1 MGLFRRG
8 SPRDDSLVYPQTRQ
22 RQTKLF
28 RSFKHWR
35 RWPRRAHATGDPA
48 ADHHGDLL
56 AVIDDRIAA
65 EPDPKAHPLDELVN
79 FLLDRQTA
87 VDGAAFYNRCRQLC
101 LAAIDTCLDDLLE
114 LED

>member
-1 MGLFRRG
+1 LKASETEDMPLEKLSSMAVAIDRR
-8 SPRDDSLVYPQTRQ
+8 
-22 RQTKLF
+22 
-28 RSFKHWR
+28 
-35 RWPRRAHATGDPA
+35 
-48 ADHHGDLL
+48 DLPNRVCCG
-56 AVIDDRIAA
+56 AVCN
-65 EPDPKAHPLDELVN
+65 AHPLYELVN